1 MLPSPDEFLAEYPS
15 AMRTL
20 ANYLRALV
28 KRELPESSEQVKTG
42 WKLIALYMPGKS
54 KSVKFGFILPHA
66 DSVSFGFDWGV
77 MLNDPD
83 GVLLGADERLKQVR
97 YLSYRSI
104 RDVKTRTAKRFVK
117 QAAELSSMPSSFRM
131 MLPRFRR

>member
-1 MLPSPDEFLAEYPS
+1 
-15 AMRTL
+15 MRAL
-20 ANYLRALV
+20 SNHLRALV
-28 KRELPESSEQVKTG
+28 KQALPESSEQVKTG
-42 WKLIALYMPGKS
+42 WKLIALYVPGRS

-77 MLNDPD
+77 LLDDPD

-104 RDVKTRTAKRFVK
+104 RDLKTRTAMRFVN
-117 QAAELSSMPSSFRM
+117 QAAELSSMPRSFRM
-131 MLPRFRR
+131 MLPRYTR